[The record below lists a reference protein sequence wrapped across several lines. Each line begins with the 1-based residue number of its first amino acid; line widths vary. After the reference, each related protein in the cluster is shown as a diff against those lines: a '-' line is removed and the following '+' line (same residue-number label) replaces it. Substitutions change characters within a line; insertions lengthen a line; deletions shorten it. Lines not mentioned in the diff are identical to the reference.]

1 MSQTTTTMTQKKEPL
16 EIDCVA
22 CGSRF
27 RLWLPLA
34 IIHETA
40 KQGLTLSCVLCG
52 AKYQAKKTTDGFSI
66 VAIKEAGEGSTPSA
80 ALSDVAAKI
89 KAPVPITDRI
99 LMIEDDMIAR
109 AMVESQLFDSG
120 IEVVMAKNSSEALRA
135 IKKQKFSLIVSDLH
149 LKNQADPESQLDGEE
164 LIKRIIDSGVEL
176 PAIITTG
183 KDILDDMIADHKW
196 FDLHV
201 KGFIQKGNPFWVE
214 ELKLKVKEVLYKD

>member
-1 MSQTTTTMTQKKEPL
+1 MTQKKEPL
-16 EIDCVA
+16 EIDCAA
-22 CGSRF
+22 CGARF
-27 RLWLPLA
+27 RLWMPPA
-34 IIHETA
+34 IIPEAT
-40 KQGLTLSCVLCG
+40 KNGLRINCVLCG
-52 AKYQAKKTTDGFSI
+52 AKYLAKKTTDGFNI
-66 VAIKEAGEGSTPSA
+66 VAVKEAGEEKTPTA
-80 ALSDVAAKI
+80 ASSEVAARI

-149 LKNQADPESQLDGEE
+149 LKNQADPEAQLDGEE

-183 KDILDDMIADHKW
+183 KDILDDMIADPKW

-214 ELKLKVKEVLYKD
+214 ELKLKVKEVLFKD

>member
-1 MSQTTTTMTQKKEPL
+1 MTHKKEPL
-16 EIDCVA
+16 EIDCAA
-22 CGSRF
+22 CGARF
-27 RLWLPLA
+27 RLWVPPN

-40 KQGLTLSCVLCG
+40 KNGLRISCVLCG
-52 AKYQAKKTTDGFSI
+52 ANYLAKKTPDGFN
-66 VAIKEAGEGSTPSA
+66 VTAIKEADDEKTRVA
-80 ALSDVAAKI
+80 TEKEVAARI
-89 KAPVPITDRI
+89 KTPVAITDRI

-120 IEVVMAKNSSEALRA
+120 IDVVMAKNSSEALRA
-135 IKKQKFSLIVSDLH
+135 LKKHKFNLIVSDLH

-164 LIKRIIDSGVEL
+164 LLKRILDSGVKL

-183 KDILDDMIADHKW
+183 KDILDDMIADPKW

-214 ELKLKVKEVLYKD
+214 ELKLKIKEVLFKD